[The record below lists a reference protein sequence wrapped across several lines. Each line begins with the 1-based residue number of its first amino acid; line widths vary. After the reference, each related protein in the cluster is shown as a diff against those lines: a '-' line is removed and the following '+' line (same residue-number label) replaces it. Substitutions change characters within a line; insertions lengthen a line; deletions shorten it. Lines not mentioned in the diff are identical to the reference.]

1 MKTKIIVSFSGSE
14 PIRTHPPLSGSR
26 PQGFD
31 QRGVQVLIHEDKRP
45 LISGTVLFVCMCVSV
60 SYHIVFGAVVA
71 DVGVGQEGRLVD
83 DGQPAGRRSDGST
96 TADPVGGF

>member
-26 PQGFD
+26 PQRFD
-31 QRGVQVLIHEDKRP
+31 QRGVQVLIYEDKRP
-45 LISGTVLFVCMCVSV
+45 LISGTVLSVCVCV

-71 DVGVGQEGRLVD
+71 DVGVG
-83 DGQPAGRRSDGST
+83 
-96 TADPVGGF
+96 